1 MKLVVNSEGV
11 YLTKVGECFCLKKE
25 GQKQEIAA
33 KKVEQ
38 IIITTSTALSTD
50 AIELAVENNIDIV
63 FLKKYG
69 KPFGRVWHSKVGS
82 ISTIRKRQL
91 NLDSNKMGTILV
103 KEFLTQKMTNQV
115 EFLNELSM
123 NRRDNRKIE
132 IKEKEIEVIGN
143 ISLIEKIKS
152 ISEDEKI
159 NDIRGSLQGYEGTA
173 SRIYF
178 SRLSDLMP
186 EKYKFNGRSKNPAKD
201 EFNCMLNYGYGIMY
215 SNVERAC
222 ILAGLDPYIGIMHVD
237 NYNRQAFVF
246 DLIEMYRIYIDKIV
260 FKLFTTKKVKKEH
273 FDKVEGGLYLN
284 KAGKEILISKYNEE
298 IEKKIQYKGR
308 KIELQNIIQYDCHNI
323 ANKILN
329 GGD

>member
-1 MKLVVNSEGV
+1 
-11 YLTKVGECFCLKKE
+11 
-25 GQKQEIAA
+25 
-33 KKVEQ
+33 
-38 IIITTSTALSTD
+38 
-50 AIELAVENNIDIV
+50 
-63 FLKKYG
+63 
-69 KPFGRVWHSKVGS
+69 
-82 ISTIRKRQL
+82 
-91 NLDSNKMGTILV
+91 
-103 KEFLTQKMTNQV
+103 
-115 EFLNELSM
+115 
-123 NRRDNRKIE
+123 
-132 IKEKEIEVIGN
+132 
-143 ISLIEKIKS
+143 
-152 ISEDEKI
+152 
-159 NDIRGSLQGYEGTA
+159 
-173 SRIYF
+173 
-178 SRLSDLMP
+178 MP

-323 ANKILN
+323 ANKILKE
-329 GGD
+329 GD

>member
-132 IKEKEIEVIGN
+132 IKE
-143 ISLIEKIKS
+143 
-152 ISEDEKI
+152 D
-159 NDIRGSLQGYEGTA
+159 
-173 SRIYF
+173 
-178 SRLSDLMP
+178 
-186 EKYKFNGRSKNPAKD
+186 
-201 EFNCMLNYGYGIMY
+201 
-215 SNVERAC
+215 
-222 ILAGLDPYIGIMHVD
+222 
-237 NYNRQAFVF
+237 
-246 DLIEMYRIYIDKIV
+246 
-260 FKLFTTKKVKKEH
+260 
-273 FDKVEGGLYLN
+273 VEGVN
-284 KAGKEILISKYNEE
+284 
-298 IEKKIQYKGR
+298 R
-308 KIELQNIIQYDCHNI
+308 KN
-323 ANKILN
+323 
-329 GGD
+329 

>member
-11 YLTKVGECFCLKKE
+11 YLTKVGEWFCLKKE

-115 EFLNELSM
+115 EF
-123 NRRDNRKIE
+123 
-132 IKEKEIEVIGN
+132 
-143 ISLIEKIKS
+143 
-152 ISEDEKI
+152 
-159 NDIRGSLQGYEGTA
+159 
-173 SRIYF
+173 
-178 SRLSDLMP
+178 
-186 EKYKFNGRSKNPAKD
+186 
-201 EFNCMLNYGYGIMY
+201 
-215 SNVERAC
+215 
-222 ILAGLDPYIGIMHVD
+222 
-237 NYNRQAFVF
+237 
-246 DLIEMYRIYIDKIV
+246 
-260 FKLFTTKKVKKEH
+260 
-273 FDKVEGGLYLN
+273 
-284 KAGKEILISKYNEE
+284 
-298 IEKKIQYKGR
+298 
-308 KIELQNIIQYDCHNI
+308 
-323 ANKILN
+323 
-329 GGD
+329 